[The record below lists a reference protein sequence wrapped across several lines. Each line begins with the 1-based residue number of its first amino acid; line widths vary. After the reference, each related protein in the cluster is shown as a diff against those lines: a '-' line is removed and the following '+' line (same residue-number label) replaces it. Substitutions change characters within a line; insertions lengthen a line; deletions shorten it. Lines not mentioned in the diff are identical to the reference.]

1 MSYKNKNMSVI
12 AYANGFTL
20 WQYKT
25 DDSIDLIDENLG
37 YFPKSIVDLMAM
49 GDMIFI
55 SSKGLTYIRQVVNIY
70 NGNAT
75 IGRVN

>member
-1 MSYKNKNMSVI
+1 MGYKNRNMSVI

-70 NGNAT
+70 NGNVT

>member
-37 YFPKSIVDLMAM
+37 YFPKTIVNLMAM

>member
-1 MSYKNKNMSVI
+1 MAYKNKNMSVI

-37 YFPKSIVDLMAM
+37 YFPKSIVNLMAM

-70 NGNAT
+70 NGNVT

>member
-1 MSYKNKNMSVI
+1 MAYKNKNMSVI

-25 DDSIDLIDENLG
+25 DDDIDLIDENLG
-37 YFPKSIVDLMAM
+37 YFPKTIVNLMAM

>member
-1 MSYKNKNMSVI
+1 MAYKNKNMSVI

-25 DDSIDLIDENLG
+25 DDSIDIIDENLG
-37 YFPKSIVDLMAM
+37 YFPKSIVNLMAM

-55 SSKGLTYIRQVVNIY
+55 SSNGLTYIRQVVNIY
-70 NGNAT
+70 NGNVT

>member
-25 DDSIDLIDENLG
+25 EDSIDLIDENLG

>member
-1 MSYKNKNMSVI
+1 MAYKNKNMSVI

-25 DDSIDLIDENLG
+25 DDDIDLIDENLG
-37 YFPKSIVDLMAM
+37 YFPKTIVNLMAM

-70 NGNAT
+70 NGNVT